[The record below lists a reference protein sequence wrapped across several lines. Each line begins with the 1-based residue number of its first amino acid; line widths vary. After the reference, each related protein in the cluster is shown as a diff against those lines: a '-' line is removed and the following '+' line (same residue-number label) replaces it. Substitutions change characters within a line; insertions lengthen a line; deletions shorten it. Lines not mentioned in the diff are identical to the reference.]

1 MTSPLPVDDVVACD
15 VHEAYRVQFDALE
28 DINWAASGS
37 PDAASALKAIIGEG
51 EAEVLQL
58 LKWEVTSEFSDQVNY
73 AGAFGDGTVHG
84 AVTVSR
90 QPQGDVWAVT
100 HVVVCTLE
108 EVPPEVAEDDEDA
121 EFGYLEDDDLFGE

>member
-1 MTSPLPVDDVVACD
+1 MTSPQPVDDVVACD

-28 DINWAASGS
+28 DIDWATTGS
-37 PDAASALKAIIGEG
+37 PDAASALKSIIGEG

-58 LKWEVTSEFSDQVNY
+58 LKWETTSEFVDQVNY
-73 AGAFGDGTVHG
+73 AGLFGDGTIHG

-90 QPQGDVWAVT
+90 QPQGDAWAVT

-108 EVPPEVAEDDEDA
+108 EVPPEEVEEADE
-121 EFGYLEDDDLFGE
+121 EFGYLEDDDLFDE